1 MVASSRSAVC
11 GWSPMPTFPGA
22 SRCAGSC
29 CTDSAISWRNSAT
42 IVPKCGCPTLLATPA
57 HYPNSP
63 NWPVPAGFLTQ
74 KISWNQVDKFPHHS
88 FWWEGID
95 GTRIFT
101 HFPPADTYGS
111 DLSAHDLEHAR
122 ANFQDKGRSNSSLVP
137 FGYGDGGGG
146 PTREMLAQ
154 ARRVADLDGSPKLAI
169 EPPATFFS
177 RAESEHE
184 DPGTWVGELYLE
196 LHRGTFTSQYEVK
209 KRGTV
214 ATNTCCVTPSC
225 GAPLQPYAAHGLS
238 RGAPGRDLAD
248 DLPVSVPR
256 HLARVSHRVGVPRGR
271 RRSPSYLRRINRIHS
286 PRPRATGWEGGRR
299 DRL

>member
-1 MVASSRSAVC
+1 MYKRQR
-11 GWSPMPTFPGA
+11 W
-22 SRCAGSC
+22 
-29 CTDSAISWRNSAT
+29 
-42 IVPKCGCPTLLATPA
+42 
-57 HYPNSP
+57 
-63 NWPVPAGFLTQ
+63 FLTQ

-122 ANFQDKGRSNSSLVP
+122 ANFQDKGRASSSLVP

-169 EPPATFFS
+169 EPPASFFS

-184 DPGTWVGELYLE
+184 DPETWVGELYLC
-196 LHRGTFTSQYEVK
+196 LLYT
-209 KRGTV
+209 
-214 ATNTCCVTPSC
+214 
-225 GAPLQPYAAHGLS
+225 
-238 RGAPGRDLAD
+238 
-248 DLPVSVPR
+248 
-256 HLARVSHRVGVPRGR
+256 
-271 RRSPSYLRRINRIHS
+271 SPS
-286 PRPRATGWEGGRR
+286 PR
-299 DRL
+299 D